1 MLEAQKKMKTWFYA
15 LLSLP
20 ATAMGFGLSV
30 QISAL
35 SWILSTKYGL
45 DIHEIGI
52 VWAAGPIAGIIAQP
66 IVGAVSD
73 KLWFMGGRRRPWV
86 ILGGI
91 LTGLMLLA
99 LPNLEIVQKVFGM
112 AGEECLLAIA
122 VAVAL
127 TLDLAINVSFNPTRS
142 LVADCTS
149 KEQRS
154 TGFTW
159 MQTVSGTFGVLAYLI
174 AVIWGNEFLIYVG
187 AILAVL
193 FTVLPIFFIEEPREL
208 NAEEESAVKQ
218 EKTSIKDMAETILPL
233 SGFLIYGIYVICG
246 KLMGLTVGGD
256 IFGLDY
262 VETACVVIEILAII
276 AVLLNLPKSTEDNNQ
291 FQKILLAHSFTW
303 WGVQTMNI
311 YMFFYVATKIIGI
324 ENQEADINSWAFL
337 VRDLVGAILPVLVL
351 NVIASKTGMSKTHTG
366 SILLMALGYALI
378 YLFGANIV
386 VFFASLCLV
395 GIGWASLVSLPFAMM
410 SERINQNKM
419 GLYMGV
425 FNLSVVLP
433 QLVASFKMGE
443 VIRDAASNVEKIKAE
458 TVLEITKVKEDIFIN
473 ETALDSIT
481 VNTQVGNDVISRVTE
496 SIITNNDTI
505 LTNNLII
512 NNDTIHNAT
521 KFIEQ
526 VAETGEKFTFVNGE
540 HVMKVK
546 EGIFI
551 AGEKV
556 QNAAA
561 SLNISK
567 INEAGERFAEIT
579 TYNDNVSIIFA
590 ICAVCLTISGVLWIA
605 VKDKK

>member
-30 QISAL
+30 QIAAL

-91 LTGLMLLA
+91 LTGMMLLA
-99 LPNLEIVQKVFGM
+99 LPNLEIVQKMFGM
-112 AGEECLLAIA
+112 GGAEGLLAIA

-142 LVADCTS
+142 LVADCTT

-154 TGFTW
+154 SGFTW

-174 AVIWGNEFLIYVG
+174 SVILGNEVLIYVG
-187 AILAVL
+187 AVIAVL
-193 FTVLPIFFIEEPREL
+193 FTVLPIFFIQEPREL
-208 NAEEESAVKQ
+208 ANEEDAAAVKQ
-218 EKTSIKDMAETILPL
+218 EKSSIKDMIETILPL
-233 SGFLIYGIYVICG
+233 AGFLIYGIYFIIDT
-246 KLMGLTVGGD
+246 LFGLGVGGD

-262 VETACVVIEILAII
+262 VEVACVAIQILAIL
-276 AVLLNLPKSTEDNNQ
+276 AVLFNVTRSTENNNQ

-303 WGVQTMNI
+303 WGVQTMNV
-311 YMFFYVATKIIGI
+311 YMFFYVSNIISGI
-324 ENQEADINSWAFL
+324 SADSFASVNSWAFL
-337 VRDLVGAILPVLVL
+337 VRDLIGALLPVLVL
-351 NVIASKTGMSKTHTG
+351 NVIAKKSGMSKTHTG

-378 YLFGANIV
+378 YFFGANIY

-395 GIGWASLVSLPFAMM
+395 GIGWASLVSLPFAIM
-410 SERINQNKM
+410 SERVDQSKM
-419 GLYMGV
+419 GLYMGI

-433 QLVASFKMGE
+433 QLVASGKMGE
-443 VIRDAASNVEKIKAE
+443 IV
-458 TVLEITKVKEDIFIN
+458 
-473 ETALDSIT
+473 
-481 VNTQVGNDVISRVTE
+481 
-496 SIITNNDTI
+496 
-505 LTNNLII
+505 
-512 NNDTIHNAT
+512 
-521 KFIEQ
+521 
-526 VAETGEKFTFVNGE
+526 
-540 HVMKVK
+540 
-546 EGIFI
+546 
-551 AGEKV
+551 
-556 QNAAA
+556 NAATD
-561 SLNISK
+561 K
-567 INEAGERFAEIT
+567 
-579 TYNDNVSIIFA
+579 SIIFA
-590 ICAVCLTISGVLWIA
+590 ICAVCLAISGILWIA

>member
-99 LPNLEIVQKVFGM
+99 LPNLEIVQRVFGM
-112 AGEECLLAIA
+112 GGAEGLLAIA

-142 LVADCTS
+142 LVADCTTT
-149 KEQRS
+149 EQRS

-174 AVIWGNEFLIYVG
+174 AVIWGNELLIYVG
-187 AILAVL
+187 AGLAVL

-208 NAEEESAVKQ
+208 AVEDEGAVKQ
-218 EKTSIKDMAETILPL
+218 EKTSVKDMIETILPL

-246 KLMGLTVGGD
+246 KLMGVQVGGD

-262 VETACVVIEILAII
+262 VELTCVIIQILAIV
-276 AVLLNLPKSTEDNNQ
+276 AVLLNLPRSTENNNQ

-311 YMFFYVATKIIGI
+311 YMFFYVSTVISGI
-324 ENQEADINSWAFL
+324 DPESMQSINSWAFL
-337 VRDLVGAILPVLVL
+337 VRDLIGAVLPVLVL
-351 NVIASKTGMSKTHTG
+351 NVIAQKTGMAKTHTG
-366 SILLMALGYALI
+366 SILLMALGYGLI
-378 YLFGANIV
+378 YFFGSNII
-386 VFFASLCLV
+386 VFFASLCIV
-395 GIGWASLVSLPFAMM
+395 GIGWASLVSLPFAIM
-410 SERINQNKM
+410 SERVDQSKM
-419 GLYMGV
+419 GLYMGI

-443 VIRDAASNVEKIKAE
+443 VV
-458 TVLEITKVKEDIFIN
+458 
-473 ETALDSIT
+473 
-481 VNTQVGNDVISRVTE
+481 
-496 SIITNNDTI
+496 
-505 LTNNLII
+505 
-512 NNDTIHNAT
+512 
-521 KFIEQ
+521 
-526 VAETGEKFTFVNGE
+526 
-540 HVMKVK
+540 
-546 EGIFI
+546 
-551 AGEKV
+551 
-556 QNAAA
+556 NAAED
-561 SLNISK
+561 K
-567 INEAGERFAEIT
+567 
-579 TYNDNVSIIFA
+579 SIIFA
-590 ICAVCLTISGVLWIA
+590 ICAICLLISGILWTS

>member
-30 QISAL
+30 QIAAL

-91 LTGLMLLA
+91 LTGMMLLA
-99 LPNLEIVQKVFGM
+99 LPNLEIVQKMFCMGG
-112 AGEECLLAIA
+112 AEGLLAIA

-142 LVADCTS
+142 LVADCTT

-154 TGFTW
+154 SGFTW

-174 AVIWGNEFLIYVG
+174 SVILGNEVLIYVG
-187 AILAVL
+187 AVIAVL
-193 FTVLPIFFIEEPREL
+193 FTVLPIFFIQEPREL
-208 NAEEESAVKQ
+208 ANEEDAAAVKQ
-218 EKTSIKDMAETILPL
+218 EKSSIKDMIETILPL
-233 SGFLIYGIYVICG
+233 AGFLIYGIYFIIDT
-246 KLMGLTVGGD
+246 LFGLGVGGD

-262 VETACVVIEILAII
+262 VEVACVAIQILAIL
-276 AVLLNLPKSTEDNNQ
+276 AVLFNVTHSSENNNQ

-303 WGVQTMNI
+303 WGVQTMNV
-311 YMFFYVATKIIGI
+311 YMFFYVSNIISGI
-324 ENQEADINSWAFL
+324 SADAFASVNSWAFL
-337 VRDLVGAILPVLVL
+337 VRDLIGAILPVLVL
-351 NVIASKTGMSKTHTG
+351 NVIARKSGMSKTHTG

-378 YLFGANIV
+378 YFFGANIY

-395 GIGWASLVSLPFAMM
+395 GIGWASLVSLPFAIM
-410 SERINQNKM
+410 SERVDQSKM
-419 GLYMGV
+419 GLYMGI

-433 QLVASFKMGE
+433 QLVASGKMGE
-443 VIRDAASNVEKIKAE
+443 IV
-458 TVLEITKVKEDIFIN
+458 
-473 ETALDSIT
+473 
-481 VNTQVGNDVISRVTE
+481 
-496 SIITNNDTI
+496 
-505 LTNNLII
+505 
-512 NNDTIHNAT
+512 
-521 KFIEQ
+521 
-526 VAETGEKFTFVNGE
+526 
-540 HVMKVK
+540 
-546 EGIFI
+546 
-551 AGEKV
+551 
-556 QNAAA
+556 NAAA
-561 SLNISK
+561 DK
-567 INEAGERFAEIT
+567 
-579 TYNDNVSIIFA
+579 SIIFA
-590 ICAVCLTISGVLWIA
+590 ICAICLAISGVLWIA

>member
-99 LPNLEIVQKVFGM
+99 LPNLELVQKVFGM
-112 AGEECLLAIA
+112 GGAEGLLAIA

-154 TGFTW
+154 KGFTW

-187 AILAVL
+187 AVLAVL

-208 NAEEESAVKQ
+208 ASEEEGVVKQ
-218 EKTSIKDMAETILPL
+218 EKTSIKDMLETILPL

-256 IFGLDY
+256 ILGLDY

-276 AVLLNLPKSTEDNNQ
+276 AVLLNLPRSTEDNNQ

-311 YMFFYVATKIIGI
+311 YMFFYVSTKIAGLP
-324 ENQEADINSWAFL
+324 ESEFADINSWAFL
-337 VRDLVGAILPVLVL
+337 VRDLIGAVLPVLVL
-351 NVIASKTGMSKTHTG
+351 NVIAQKTGMAKTHTG
-366 SILLMALGYALI
+366 SILLMALGYGLI
-378 YLFGANIV
+378 YFFGSNII
-386 VFFASLCLV
+386 VFFASLCIV
-395 GIGWASLVSLPFAMM
+395 GIGWASLVSLPFAIM
-410 SERINQNKM
+410 SERVDQSKM
-419 GLYMGV
+419 GLYMGI

-443 VIRDAASNVEKIKAE
+443 V
-458 TVLEITKVKEDIFIN
+458 
-473 ETALDSIT
+473 
-481 VNTQVGNDVISRVTE
+481 VN
-496 SIITNNDTI
+496 
-505 LTNNLII
+505 
-512 NNDTIHNAT
+512 NADD
-521 KFIEQ
+521 K
-526 VAETGEKFTFVNGE
+526 
-540 HVMKVK
+540 
-546 EGIFI
+546 
-551 AGEKV
+551 
-556 QNAAA
+556 
-561 SLNISK
+561 
-567 INEAGERFAEIT
+567 
-579 TYNDNVSIIFA
+579 SIIFA
-590 ICAVCLTISGVLWIA
+590 ICAICLLISGILWIA

>member
-112 AGEECLLAIA
+112 GGEEGLLAIA

-142 LVADCTS
+142 LVADCTTT
-149 KEQRS
+149 EQRS

-174 AVIWGNEFLIYVG
+174 AVIWGNETLIYIG

-208 NAEEESAVKQ
+208 AAEEETGVKQ
-218 EKTSIKDMAETILPL
+218 EKSSIKDMVETILPL
-233 SGFLIYGIYVICG
+233 SGFLIYGIYVIIG
-246 KLMGLTVGGD
+246 KLFGLEVGGD

-262 VETACVVIEILAII
+262 VELTCVIIQILAIV
-276 AVLLNLPKSTEDNNQ
+276 AVLLNLPRSTENNNQ

-311 YMFFYVATKIIGI
+311 YMFFYVSTQIVGLAAGKPMEQT
-324 ENQEADINSWAFL
+324 NSMAFL
-337 VRDLVGAILPVLVL
+337 TRDLIGAILPVLVL
-351 NVIASKTGMSKTHTG
+351 NVVANKIGATRTHTW
-366 SILLMALGYALI
+366 SILLMAVGYAI
-378 YLFGANIV
+378 IAMFGSNIV
-386 VFFASLCLV
+386 VFFAALAIV
-395 GIGWASLVSLPFAMM
+395 GIGWASLVSLPFAIM
-410 SERINQNKM
+410 SEKVDQTKM
-419 GLYMGV
+419 GLYMGI

-443 VIRDAASNVEKIKAE
+443 V
-458 TVLEITKVKEDIFIN
+458 
-473 ETALDSIT
+473 
-481 VNTQVGNDVISRVTE
+481 VN
-496 SIITNNDTI
+496 
-505 LTNNLII
+505 
-512 NNDTIHNAT
+512 
-521 KFIEQ
+521 
-526 VAETGEKFTFVNGE
+526 
-540 HVMKVK
+540 
-546 EGIFI
+546 
-551 AGEKV
+551 
-556 QNAAA
+556 NAAD
-561 SLNISK
+561 K
-567 INEAGERFAEIT
+567 
-579 TYNDNVSIIFA
+579 SIIFV
-590 ICAVCLTISGVLWIA
+590 ICAVCLAISGVLWFA
-605 VKDKK
+605 VKNEK